1 MGIQSHR
8 RLKVEEWHGYL
19 ECGKCWG
26 IRRPLTTPP
35 DLGEEICPDCKG
47 DYGIDWIRPLED
59 YDEDF

>member
-1 MGIQSHR
+1 MD
-8 RLKVEEWHGYL
+8 EWHGYL

-35 DLGEEICPDCKG
+35 DLGEEICPICRG
-47 DYGIDWIRPLED
+47 DYGIDWIRPIGED